1 MQDYYN
7 TIPAFGVGGL
17 IAKTAKA
24 SGRAKIQGHANLLI
38 KRPKGQQHQLRII
51 GEVIYIIRIEEIR

>member
-17 IAKTAKA
+17 IAKIAKA
-24 SGRAKIQGHANLLI
+24 AGRAKIRDMQ
-38 KRPKGQQHQLRII
+38 
-51 GEVIYIIRIEEIR
+51 IY

>member
-17 IAKTAKA
+17 IAKIAKVA
-24 SGRAKIQGHANLLI
+24 GRAKI
-38 KRPKGQQHQLRII
+38 
-51 GEVIYIIRIEEIR
+51 